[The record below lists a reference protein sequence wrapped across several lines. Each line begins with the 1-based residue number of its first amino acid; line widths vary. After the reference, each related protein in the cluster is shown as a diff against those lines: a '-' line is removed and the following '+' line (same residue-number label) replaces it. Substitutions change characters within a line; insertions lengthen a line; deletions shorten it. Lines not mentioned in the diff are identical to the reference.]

1 MEWLQQLFDGPSHE
15 ASKWKYHGKDAQ
27 SQDENVDVDQS
38 LSEERK
44 GKRVI
49 EEDEHLTRALQES
62 LNINESPRQHDYEN
76 IFQPY
81 AFPSFTG
88 YNRMICHACN
98 LPISNNEFAKGSKYR
113 VHPFWEQKYCCHH
126 DYDDTP
132 RCHSCERLASRHTHY
147 TSIEDG
153 RKFCQ
158 ECLEIAITSTE
169 ECLPLY
175 VAIQEFFEGLNM
187 KVGQQV
193 PLHLVDR
200 HGLNEV
206 VKGEK
211 NAPELRGLCML
222 ETRDVNNVVR
232 SSRIM
237 DAFRIKIKKKMPY
250 KLKRKFEVTVIM
262 ILSGLPRLLTGSIL
276 AHELM
281 RAWMHLNGYSTVSR
295 DVKEGMC
302 AVLAHMWLESE
313 IMLGSGSTSSSSSST
328 MDRRSKFEKNFGEFC
343 KKMIEKNQSKVSADR
358 FRAANRAVNT
368 YGFQAT
374 LAHVGKTG
382 SFQP

>member
-1 MEWLQQLFDGPSHE
+1 MEWLQQLFDGSTHE
-15 ASKWKYHGKDAQ
+15 TSEWKYPGKDEW
-27 SQDENVDVDQS
+27 SQDENEDIDRAITQS
-38 LSEERK
+38 FLEERK

-49 EEDEHLTRALQES
+49 EEDEYLARALQES
-62 LNINESPRQHDYEN
+62 LNINEYPHQHDYEN

-81 AFPSFTG
+81 TFPSFTG
-88 YNRMICHACN
+88 YNS
-98 LPISNNEFAKGSKYR
+98 LQR
-113 VHPFWEQKYCCHH
+113 VLNIGCILSGTKN
-126 DYDDTP
+126 TAATMTMMALLGA
-132 RCHSCERLASRHTHY
+132 LAANVWRSVKKDMLIYLLNIHTHY

-158 ECLEIAITSTE
+158 ECLEIAIMSTE

-175 VAIQEFFEGLNM
+175 VDIQDFFEGLNM
-187 KVGQQV
+187 KVEQQV

-211 NAPELRGLCML
+211 SAPELRGLCMS
-222 ETRDVNNVVR
+222 ETRDVNSVVR

-237 DAFRIKIKKKMPY
+237 EAFRVKIMKKKPY
-250 KLKRKFEVTVIM
+250 KLKRKWEVTAII

-281 RAWMHLNGYSTVSR
+281 HAWMRLKGYSTVSR

-313 IMLGSGSTSSSSSST
+313 IMLWSASTSSSSSST
-328 MDRRSKFEKNFGEFC
+328 RRSKFEKNFGEFC
-343 KKMIEKNQSKVSADR
+343 KRKIEKDQSKVCADR
-358 FRAANRAVNT
+358 FRAANRAVST
-368 YGFQAT
+368 YGLQAT
-374 LAHVGKTG
+374 LAHIGKTG
-382 SFQP
+382 SFPP